1 MKTLSSRHCPV
12 LTRVKR
18 HRRLAQLIEMRNAV
32 RKVLSPFLLVAAWLI
47 SPLAWSQHSPTEIQ
61 AVIARGELGALQR
74 PKFPSYRSELDRF
87 YGPIAYEPAWF
98 DGDAPRKQ
106 ANDAVHLLAD
116 AKAQGLDPADYDAP
130 WLQARLEVA
139 ARTRLPPGEHAQ
151 LDAALTIAV
160 FRYLTDLH
168 RGRID
173 PRSLGWALD
182 VAPKR
187 SYDLS
192 SVLRDAMARDALTAM
207 VAEAEPRL
215 PIYQRL
221 KTTLAAYRRLAQD
234 ASLRPLPEQETLQ
247 PNQPY
252 EATTALAHLLAAL
265 GDLPVGTQVAPDRYD
280 GALVAGVKR
289 FQDRHGLRS
298 DGVLGKATI
307 AQLNVPLTRRVRQIE
322 LALER
327 LRWLPDLPPGPVV
340 AVNVPS
346 FKLWA
351 FNDPRQPGS
360 ADLETNVVVGRA
372 TPTPTPV
379 FMQDMRYV
387 EFSPYWNVPPSIL
400 RKEMIPRLRR
410 DPGYLT
416 REDLEFVGRDGKAST
431 EVSDVTLAGALAGQL
446 RLRQRPGLKNAL
458 GGIKFVLPNAMNIYL
473 HSTPAQALFDRPRRD
488 FSHGCIRVAAAVALA
503 RFVLSDKAEWTQAR
517 IEEAM
522 ASGRRQTAQLSQ
534 PIPVVIFYSTVVV
547 ERDGSVLFPPDIY
560 GYDPTLERA
569 LAART

>member
-1 MKTLSSRHCPV
+1 MKTMSLRSCAAFPHIN
-12 LTRVKR
+12 
-18 HRRLAQLIEMRNAV
+18 RRRGLARLVEMQDAV
-32 RKVLSPFLLVAAWLI
+32 RNVLSPLVLVAAWLI

-61 AVIARGELGALQR
+61 AVIARGELGELQR
-74 PKFPSYRSELDRF
+74 PMFPGYRSQLERF

-106 ANDAVHLLAD
+106 ANDAVNLLAD
-116 AKAQGLDPADYDAP
+116 AKTQGLDPVDYDAP
-130 WLQARLEVA
+130 WLQARLDVA
-139 ARTRLPPGEHAQ
+139 GRTRLPPGEQAHV
-151 LDAALTIAV
+151 DAALTIAV

-173 PRSLGWALD
+173 ARSLRWALD
-182 VAPKR
+182 VMPKR

-192 SVLRDAMARDALTAM
+192 SVLRDAMARDALTSM

-234 ASLRPLPEQETLQ
+234 ASLRPLPAQETLQ
-247 PNQPY
+247 PGQPY
-252 EATTALAHLLAAL
+252 EATAALAHLLAAL
-265 GDLPVGTQVAPDRYD
+265 GDLPVATQVAPDRYD
-280 GALVAGVKR
+280 GALIAAVKR

-307 AQLNVPLTRRVRQIE
+307 AQLNVPLARRVRQIE

-340 AVNVPS
+340 AINVPS

-351 FNDPRQPGS
+351 FSDPRQPGS

-372 TPTPTPV
+372 THTPTPV

-400 RKEMIPRLRR
+400 RKEMIPTLRR

-416 REDLEFVGRDGKAST
+416 REDLEFVGRDGKVST
-431 EVSDVTLAGALAGQL
+431 EVSDVTLAATLVGQL
-446 RLRQRPGLKNAL
+446 RLRQRPGPKNAL
-458 GGIKFVLPNAMNIYL
+458 GGIKFVLPNAMDIYL
-473 HSTPAQALFDRPRRD
+473 HSTPAQALFERPRRD
-488 FSHGCIRVAAAVALA
+488 FSHGCIRVAGAVALA
-503 RFVLSDKAEWTQAR
+503 RFVLSDKVEWTQAR

-522 ASGRRQTAQLSQ
+522 ASGRRQTAQLSR
-534 PIPVVIFYSTVVV
+534 PIPVIIFYSTVVV
-547 ERDGSVLFPPDIY
+547 KRDGSVLFPPDIY
-560 GYDPTLERA
+560 GYDLTLERA
-569 LAART
+569 LAARA

>member
-1 MKTLSSRHCPV
+1 MQDAIRNV
-12 LTRVKR
+12 LCC
-18 HRRLAQLIEMRNAV
+18 LA
-32 RKVLSPFLLVAAWLI
+32 LVAACLI
-47 SPLAWSQHSPTEIQ
+47 SALAWSQHPPGEIQ
-61 AVIARGELGALQR
+61 TVIARGELVELKR
-74 PKFPSYRSELDRF
+74 PLFAGYRRELERL
-87 YGPIAYEPAWF
+87 YEPIAYGPAWF
-98 DGDAPRKQ
+98 DGDAPRRQ
-106 ANDAVHLLAD
+106 ANDAVYLLAD
-116 AKAQGLDPADYDAP
+116 AKTQGLDPSDYDAP
-130 WLQARLEVA
+130 WLQARLEA
-139 ARTRLPPGEHAQ
+139 AGRTVLAPTEQAHV
-151 LDAALTIAV
+151 DVALTIAI

-182 VAPKR
+182 VTPKR
-187 SYDLS
+187 SYDLG
-192 SVLRDAMARDALTAM
+192 SVLRDALVRDSLAA
-207 VAEAEPRL
+207 VIADAEPHL

-234 ASLRPLPEQETLQ
+234 TSLRPLPEQATIQ
-247 PNQPY
+247 PGQPY
-252 EATTALAHLLAAL
+252 QASALLAPLLAAL
-265 GDLPVGTQVAPDRYD
+265 GDLPAGAQVAPDRYD
-280 GALVAGVKR
+280 GALIAAIR
-289 FQDRHGLRS
+289 HFQDRHGLPG

-307 AQLNVPLTRRVRQIE
+307 AELNVPLARRVRRIE

-372 TPTPTPV
+372 THTPTPV

-400 RKEMIPRLRR
+400 RKEMIPTLRR

-416 REDLEFVGRDGKAST
+416 REDLEFVGRDGKVST
-431 EVSDVTLAGALAGQL
+431 EVSDVTLAAALVGQL
-446 RLRQRPGLKNAL
+446 RLRQRPGPKNAL
-458 GGIKFVLPNAMNIYL
+458 GGIKFVLPNAMDIYL
-473 HSTPAQALFDRPRRD
+473 HSTPAQALFERPRRD
-488 FSHGCIRVAAAVALA
+488 FSHGCIRVAGAVALA
-503 RFVLSDKAEWTQAR
+503 RFVLSDKVEWTQAR

-522 ASGRRQTAQLSQ
+522 ASGRRQTAQLSR

-560 GYDPTLERA
+560 GYDLTLERA
-569 LAART
+569 LAARK